1 MFLNTLFRKASE
13 IINGA
18 EKSFLDLLS
27 AIVPYFVPV
36 IPAYLTYFHTL
47 VQMEFPKEIAWTAAF
62 VVEVLGITAVST
74 AIRFWHH
81 NLKYKDPTRRAPFAL
96 AIGVY
101 AFYIV
106 IVMSINVVLE
116 MVSATRGG
124 WVIFSIALFTL
135 LSVPSGVLISIRT
148 QFSEALEEEQQRK
161 ANRQRPAFEVRAQGF
176 DLNTHGERIT
186 KTCANPKCKRPN
198 REFVTTFP
206 NKITCSDACRKA
218 LSRQS
223 AP

>member
-27 AIVPYFVPV
+27 AIVPYFVPI
-36 IPAYLTYFHTL
+36 IPAYLTYFHTYN
-47 VQMEFPKEIAWTAAF
+47 QMDFPKQIAWTAAF

-81 NLKYKDPTRRAPFAL
+81 NLKYKDVSRKAPFAL

-106 IVMSINVVLE
+106 IVMSINVILE

-148 QFSEALEEEQQRK
+148 QFSEALEADALRK
-161 ANRQRPAFEVRAQGF
+161 ANRNAPAVYQSNTDSVLNNNHRA
-176 DLNTHGERIT
+176 L
-186 KTCANPKCKRPN
+186 
-198 REFVTTFP
+198 
-206 NKITCSDACRKA
+206 
-218 LSRQS
+218 
-223 AP
+223 